1 MFAVYCTDEYYC
13 VNVATVC
20 VLAGQTVT
28 RTTSPVA
35 MSRET
40 IARGA
45 LTDSEKS
52 VRPDRDGEGTPC
64 TCMVGSNAH
73 AHSVDSSASRTDIPN
88 KPQNFAV
95 AQACASRTAP
105 HTQFQPQNSFGI
117 VCNPCA
123 HIGVLQNGETLCR
136 RERGRPSDREELR
149 IDAELSRVLL

>member
-1 MFAVYCTDEYYC
+1 
-13 VNVATVC
+13 
-20 VLAGQTVT
+20 
-28 RTTSPVA
+28 

-117 VCNPCA
+117 LKFATRARTSGYSRMEKHCA
-123 HIGVLQNGETLCR
+123 AVNAAGQVTVRSL
-136 RERGRPSDREELR
+136 ELMPN
-149 IDAELSRVLL
+149 